1 MPKDYLSVDKNFNML
16 SLQDLLEARDL
27 YHVHLLHKKNV
38 VATALGRYLIRK
50 GEPWPNEARPKSGAR
65 RPKGKRTIDD
75 SEVRPYSWPCVLV
88 FVERWVEPDE
98 FGHGEGKVG
107 PEEMVPKAIY
117 MPDGRVVPIC
127 VVEAPRDEYVG
138 GTVGDV
144 IFPDNLIGGGFPVLA
159 EVQGKE
165 HVASIGCLV
174 TDGHTVYALTNRHV
188 CGEPGEPVYGMV
200 GGQKT
205 RIGVSSRRQLTRM
218 PFEEVYA
225 GWPGKNVYVNLDIG
239 LIEVDNLNCWTA
251 QVFGIGLMGKM
262 ADLSINNISLKLIG
276 CPVRAYGCASGQ
288 IRGAIQGLFYRY
300 KSVGGFEYVA
310 DFLIG
315 PRKDEPFTV
324 NPGDSGTVMLLD
336 TGDKEAGLMPL
347 SVLWGGHVFVDQTGK
362 SRLPFALATCLSTV
376 CNLLEVDV
384 VRDWRIGQVDYWGEM
399 GHYTVG
405 AKACKLMSKKGL
417 KKLMEGNLDRVGFD
431 DSGLKNPQ
439 KYQIN
444 KAHYK
449 FVPLADVADNV
460 WRDKRPE
467 DENNHFAD
475 MDKPGGPGPYKGKTL
490 LQLSKNPQNVSIEVW
505 SGYYKSIKEKRP
517 GALPFRVWQIYE
529 AMVGSL
535 RQPEPDVVAFL
546 CAAGCLAHYIGDACQ
561 PLHISQYHHGFPPIK
576 NGTWQYDVHYVYETK
591 MLNVHAKDIVSGLNT
606 RLKSVKVGPTF
617 TGGHGAAM
625 RVIQLMAWT
634 VKNIP
639 PADLVKTYNA
649 GSSEDDRLNR
659 LWDTYGDET
668 MDSLAEG
675 CKCLGEIWESAWA
688 EGGGANIP
696 LSELGPVDPELLS
709 ELYYDAENFIPSR
722 ALDEMGPLLV
732 PQSAPAAPLGAPTTG
747 RRKGRR

>member
-1 MPKDYLSVDKNFNML
+1 MPRDYLAADKNFNML

-50 GEPWPNEARPKSGAR
+50 AEPWPSEASPRGSGRSGPAR
-65 RPKGKRTIDD
+65 RAKGKRTIDN

-88 FVERWVEPDE
+88 FVERWIEPDQ
-98 FGHGEGKVG
+98 FGQREGQVG

-117 MPDGRVVPIC
+117 MPDGRVVPVC
-127 VVEAPRDEYVG
+127 VVEAPRDEYVEG
-138 GTVGDV
+138 SISDV

-159 EVQGKE
+159 DVQGKE

-188 CGEPGEPVYGMV
+188 CGEPGTEVYGMV
-200 GGQKT
+200 GGQKA
-205 RIGVSSRRQLTRM
+205 RIGRSSRKQLTRLL
-218 PFEEVYA
+218 FEEVYA

-239 LIEVDNLNCWTA
+239 LIEVDDLNCWTA
-251 QVFGIGLMGKM
+251 QVFGIGLLGKM

-288 IRGAIQGLFYRY
+288 IRGTVHGLFYRY

-310 DFLIG
+310 DFLVG
-315 PRKDEPFTV
+315 PRKDEPFAV
-324 NPGDSGTVMLLD
+324 NPGDSGTVLMLD
-336 TGDKEAGLMPL
+336 TGDEETGLMPI

-362 SRLPFALATCLSTV
+362 SRLRFALATCLSTV

-384 VRDWRIGQVDYWGEM
+384 VRDWKIGQVDYWGEM

-405 AKACKLMSKKGL
+405 AKSCTLMSDKGL
-417 KKLMEGNLDRVGFD
+417 KKLMEANLNRVGFD
-431 DSGLKNPQ
+431 DAGLKSPE
-439 KYQIN
+439 KYQFN

-460 WRDKRPE
+460 WRNTRPS

-475 MDKPGGPGPYKGKTL
+475 MDKPAGPGAYKGKTL
-490 LQLSKNPQNVSIEVW
+490 LQLSKSEKNVSIEVW
-505 SGYYKSIKEKRP
+505 GKYYESINEKRP
-517 GALPFRVWQIYE
+517 GALPFRVWQIYN
-529 AMVGSL
+529 AMVKSL
-535 RQPEPDVVAFL
+535 KEAEPDVVAFL
-546 CAAGCLAHYIGDACQ
+546 CAAGCLAHYVGDACQ
-561 PLHISQYHHGFPPIK
+561 PLHISQLHHGRPPVK
-576 NGTWQYDVHYVYETK
+576 KGSVAYDVHSAYETS
-591 MLNVHAKDIVSGLNT
+591 MLNTHAKDIVKGLNT
-606 RLKSVKVGPTF
+606 RLKGVKVKPTF
-617 TGGHGAAM
+617 QGGRGAAV

-639 PADLVKTYNA
+639 PGDLV
-649 GSSEDDRLNR
+649 
-659 LWDTYGDET
+659 DTYDAGTSPGDRINRMWGAYGDKT

-675 CKCLGEIWESAWA
+675 SKCLGEIWESAWA
-688 EGGGANIP
+688 EGGGPNIP
-696 LSELGPVDPELLS
+696 LSELGAVDPGLLS
-709 ELYYDAENFIPSR
+709 DLYYSSDFLPSV
-722 ALDEMGPLLV
+722 ALKNMGPFL
-732 PQSAPAAPLGAPTTG
+732 
-747 RRKGRR
+747 K